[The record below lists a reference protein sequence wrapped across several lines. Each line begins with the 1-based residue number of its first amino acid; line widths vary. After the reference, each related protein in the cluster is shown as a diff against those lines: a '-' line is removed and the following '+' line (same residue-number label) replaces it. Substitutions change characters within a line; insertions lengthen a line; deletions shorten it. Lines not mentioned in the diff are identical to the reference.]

1 MLSKLI
7 ISKILIRKS
16 VQENNKYKVFTI
28 YTRQNTRLSF
38 ENPIP
43 IPKFII
49 LDIKPWFIKLF

>member
-38 ENPIP
+38 ENPIL